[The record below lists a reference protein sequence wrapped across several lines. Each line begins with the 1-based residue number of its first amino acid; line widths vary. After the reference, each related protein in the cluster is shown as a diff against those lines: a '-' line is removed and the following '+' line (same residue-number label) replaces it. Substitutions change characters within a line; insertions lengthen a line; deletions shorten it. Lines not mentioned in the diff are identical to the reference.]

1 MSNPNNLIRPAVF
14 DTVETSRRQVA
25 FQQHRDM
32 AQNNDVAQTIRQII
46 TEQLPVLLQQAQ
58 TNSFDFTNA
67 ENQSI
72 NPEHQRNLDDLDK
85 VPDIVKGLREFSG
98 NPAEFGSWKKGVDRI
113 LGTYGHIKG
122 TSKYFGILHT
132 IRNKITGNADIA
144 LEAYNVPLN
153 WTAISTTRPAHLSS
167 PKQH

>member
-1 MSNPNNLIRPAVF
+1 MSNPNNLIRPAVLN
-14 DTVETSRRQVA
+14 TVETSRRQAA

-46 TEQLPVLLQQAQ
+46 TEQLPVLLRQAQ

-72 NPEHQRNLDDLDK
+72 NPENQRNLDDLDK

-113 LGTYGHIKG
+113 LGTYEHIKG
-122 TSKYFGILHT
+122 TSKYVGILHT

-144 LEAYNVPLN
+144 L
-153 WTAISTTRPAHLSS
+153 
-167 PKQH
+167 